1 MVDAAGAI
9 YVLGGRDGN
18 NAYLKDVWASTDQG
32 ARACACAC
40 VRAGCCM
47 CVCARVWKATRT
59 RAHERCIRPNDETL
73 HG

>member
-32 ARACACAC
+32 ARACACVSVRSGVLC
-40 VRAGCCM
+40 VG
-47 CVCARVWKATRT
+47 VGARVRLRT
-59 RAHERCIRPNDETL
+59 REHTSVVFDPMTRHARY
-73 HG
+73 